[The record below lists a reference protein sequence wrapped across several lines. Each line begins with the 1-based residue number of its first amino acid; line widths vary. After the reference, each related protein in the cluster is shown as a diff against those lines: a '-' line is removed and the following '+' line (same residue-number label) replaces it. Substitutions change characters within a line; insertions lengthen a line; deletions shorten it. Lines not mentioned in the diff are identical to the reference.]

1 MAEEKIV
8 RINRWK
14 IATLALIII
23 LAAVIFVGL
32 QFGFGT
38 EPSITSQEASNRAM
52 TFINKNLVAPNT
64 TATFVSV
71 KEVSKLYNITIS
83 YLNKTATVYVTKDGS
98 YIFLSQPL
106 DIKETL
112 PPPITPQETIGNFLI
127 DNSTEICQENG
138 KPIVYFFG
146 SNNCPHCQWEHPII
160 VNITGSF
167 GDQISYHERIDTQT
181 DIDVF
186 SRYSPNGYIPTI
198 VIGCKYF
205 RVGSGENL
213 GETQEAKVLTALIC
227 KATDNK
233 PLTVCYTVEDLIKQ
247 IP

>member
-14 IATLALIII
+14 ISTLILIII
-23 LAAVIFVGL
+23 LAVVIFIGL

-38 EPSITSQEASNRAM
+38 ESSITSQEASDRAM
-52 TFINKNLVAPNT
+52 AFINKNLVDPNT
-64 TATFVSV
+64 TASFVSAN
-71 KEVSKLYNITIS
+71 EVSKLYNITIS
-83 YLNKTATVYVTKDGS
+83 YLNKTASVYVTKDGS

-106 DIKETL
+106 DIKGVL
-112 PPPITPQETIGNFLI
+112 PPPVTPQETIGNFLI

-138 KPIVYFFG
+138 KPIIYFFG
-146 SNNCPHCQWEHPII
+146 SENCPHCKWEHPIF
-160 VNITGSF
+160 VNVTNEF
-167 GDQISYHERIDTQT
+167 KDEISYHENIDTET
-181 DIDVF
+181 DINIF

-205 RVGSGENL
+205 RVGSGESL
-213 GETQEAKVLTALIC
+213 GEAQESKVLTALIC
-227 KATDNK
+227 KLTANK
-233 PLTVCYTVEDLIKQ
+233 PLSVCYTVEDLINQ

>member
-14 IATLALIII
+14 IATLVLIII
-23 LAAVIFVGL
+23 LAVVIFFGL

-38 EPSITSQEASNRAM
+38 ESSITSQEASNRSVN
-52 TFINKNLVAPNT
+52 FINKNLASLNA

-71 KEVSKLYNITIS
+71 SEFSNLYNVTIS
-83 YLNKTATVYVTKDGS
+83 YLNNLASVYVTKDGS
-98 YIFLSQPL
+98 YIFLAQPL
-106 DIKETL
+106 ELKET
-112 PPPITPQETIGNFLI
+112 TNTQKTIGNFLI
-127 DNSTEICQENG
+127 DENGKICEENG

-146 SNNCPHCQWEHPII
+146 SNDCPHCKWEHPIF
-160 VNITGSF
+160 VNVTNNF
-167 GDQISYHERIDTQT
+167 KDEISYHENIDTQT
-181 DIDVF
+181 DSNIF
-186 SRYSPNGYIPTI
+186 SLYSPDGYIPTL

-213 GETQEAKVLTALIC
+213 GEAQENNILTALIC
-227 KATDNK
+227 KLTDSK
-233 PLTVCYTVEDLIKQ
+233 PSSACYPVEDLIKQ